1 MRQRLTLLTTALLA
15 IALHAAPPASAD
27 EIAYCWY
34 EGGGNRGGA
43 QQLHCRLVGG
53 ETVVYRD
60 RGEVPGPLYPS
71 VGDDGNGECWFERSV
86 YTGWESFG
94 INGTLNL
101 LYFNP
106 DGVPGGPLIAAA
118 WFERCE
124 GEPTVV
130 EIIFDLVWE
139 VMESFDFVEP
149 DPELNPATGVTGLP
163 TYMAAR
169 PPDPVVESIVS
180 PVTGRV
186 VEVEFVVTTVS
197 IEWGDG
203 AETEITP
210 DLYPELV
217 GYPNGDITHTYETS
231 EFVDPVVDYNW
242 RVRFRVDQG
251 PWQLVAGVEPTTW
264 TNPYQVDEIVGR
276 VTG

>member
-1 MRQRLTLLTTALLA
+1 MKRVALLTIALLA
-15 IALHAAPPASAD
+15 CGALVAPTASAD
-27 EIAYCWY
+27 EVVHCWY
-34 EGGGNRGGA
+34 EDSGNIGGG
-43 QQLHCRLVGG
+43 QQLHCRLAGG
-53 ETVVYRD
+53 ETVVYGD
-60 RGEVPGPLYPS
+60 RGEVPGPLYPA
-71 VGDDGNGECWFERSV
+71 VGDDGNGECWYERSV

-94 INGTLNL
+94 VDGTRNL

-106 DGVPGGPLIAAA
+106 DGLPGGPFIAES

-124 GEPTVV
+124 GEPWEI

-149 DPELNPATGVTGLP
+149 DPEFNPAIGITGLP
-163 TYMAAR
+163 TYLAAQ
-169 PPDPVVESIVS
+169 PPDPVTETIVS

-197 IEWGDG
+197 IEWGDD
-203 AETEITP
+203 AETTVAP
-210 DLYPELV
+210 DLYRELV
-217 GYPNGDITHTYETS
+217 GYPDGDITHTYETS
-231 EFVDPVVDYNW
+231 AFVDPVVSYNW

-251 PWQLVAGVEPTTW
+251 AWQVVSGVEPTTW